1 MLSVSAIRCI
11 EQVRMGF
18 VASITPD
25 GRPSLSPKGTFVVL
39 DDCKVAF
46 GEIRSPGTIRNIGQ
60 SPEVEVNF
68 VDGFNRKGWRLRGTT
83 SVLPKGSVAFEEIY
97 PQWQILWGDLAMR
110 INLIVTVNISVVRP
124 LSTPLYDDGVT
135 EPEMVASYKKKYAQM
150 YP

>member
-1 MLSVSAIRCI
+1 MLSASAIRCI
-11 EQVRMGF
+11 ERVRMGF

-25 GRPSLSPKGTFVVL
+25 GCPSLSPKGTFVVL
-39 DDCKVAF
+39 DDCRVAF

-68 VDGFNRKGWRLRGTT
+68 VDGFNRKGWRLGGTA

-97 PQWQILWGDLAMR
+97 PQWQILWGDFAMR
-110 INLIVTVNISVVRP
+110 INLIVTVNISDVRP

-135 EPEMVASYKKKYAQM
+135 EPEMVASYKEKYAQM